1 MVGRNTLFSH
11 LFTVLILFF
20 SFFRFLLTKYLPCCV
35 GVFKFDEKLLIGF
48 GGKYGVDSDKQD
60 KSAYSYNE
68 PEQEKQPN
76 KTSRAVPGR
85 TAASSLTAR
94 FEKLATSDV

>member
-11 LFTVLILFF
+11 LFTVLILFSHF
-20 SFFRFLLTKYLPCCV
+20 FLLTKYLPCFV